1 MITSSFGYAWAA
13 KSYRSL
19 WMGLMVHGVGDLMV
33 VVVAVILGWY
43 PWPPPPHWSERT
55 AAAKSQ
61 A

>member
-1 MITSSFGYAWAA
+1 MPGAA
-13 KSYRSL
+13 NRYRSL
-19 WMGLMVHGVGDLMV
+19 WMGVIVHGVGYFIV